1 MKLNVKP
8 QKNIHFDYDIT
19 VPIDKK
25 NGICIA
31 NKPFFPK
38 KEKFPFDPGKIQKN
52 NLPSLIKAKK

>member
-1 MKLNVKP
+1 MSNHKKIFILIMISLSP
-8 QKNIHFDYDIT
+8 LI
-19 VPIDKK
+19 KK